1 MANLKINGDT
11 SGSVTLAAPATGS
24 AVTLTLPAAT
34 GTVALSNG
42 TTYTGTHNFTGAT
55 VSGVFPASAT
65 ATVATNQTTTSLS
78 FVDLAT
84 AGPAVTVTTGTKAL
98 VTVTARWQGGG
109 AGYGASVGYAV
120 SGATTVA
127 ATDISALR
135 NEPNG
140 VVNAPAIRYSATTLI
155 TGLSAG
161 SNVFT
166 AKYKALS
173 GGTSEFSNRD
183 ISVIDLGS

>member
-65 ATVATNQTTTSLS
+65 ATVMTKQTTTSAS
-78 FVDLAT
+78 YVDLAT
-84 AGPAVTVTTGTKAL
+84 VGPQVTLTTGTKAF
-98 VTVTARWQGGG
+98 VAFACPTYNTP
-109 AGYGASVGYAV
+109 ASCTNRIAVAV

-127 ATDISALR
+127 ASND
-135 NEPNG
+135 
-140 VVNAPAIRYSATTLI
+140 YSANVDLLTANADSMLSKSFI
-155 TGLSAG
+155 FTGLTAG
-161 SNVFT
+161 SNTFT
-166 AKYKALS
+166 LKYFTTS
-173 GGTSEFSNRD
+173 GTAAFNARFLT
-183 ISVIDLGS
+183 VIDMGS